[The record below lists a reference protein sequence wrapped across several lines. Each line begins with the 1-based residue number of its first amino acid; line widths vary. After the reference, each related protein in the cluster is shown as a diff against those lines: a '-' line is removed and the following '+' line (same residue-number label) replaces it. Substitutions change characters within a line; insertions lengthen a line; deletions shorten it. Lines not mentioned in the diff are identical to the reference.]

1 MLRDR
6 GVFSCPSHRPW
17 DEFSGAIGP
26 RTPVC
31 RGFAGNLTRRR
42 ARPTLARK
50 FAGSDQEDLYLSF
63 PEGRRQPGATET
75 GRRGRQA
82 GTRSRGRGESGR
94 PGGPDAQSIMVR
106 RTIAI
111 LGAILVVVLLVVGI
125 NGCLDSRKDTAF
137 KNYAGDV
144 RSLVSAEQ
152 DLSNRFFE
160 TLSKPGQGDALDVQ
174 TQVNAQRVDAEQLVQ
189 RAKDTDHPGELS
201 TANGWVVTAFQFR
214 ADAIGKIANLLPTA
228 LGDKGRQAAIDSI
241 AGQMQAL
248 LASDVI
254 YSQRA
259 IPALTS
265 AFNKRDI
272 EEKFPNVR
280 FLPDLG
286 WLDPDTVRTR
296 LEKLGGTEE
305 ATTPGLHGTS
315 LEGVTAQPS
324 GTVLTD
330 TGVNRVAVTD
340 QLAFDVKVQNGGD
353 SEETDIGVSIAIS
366 DGTKVNVDQTIPR
379 IAAGQSET
387 VSIPITQKPGTGSVS
402 TVTVDIAAVPGEKN
416 TDNNKAT
423 YQVAFTGG

>member
-1 MLRDR
+1 
-6 GVFSCPSHRPW
+6 
-17 DEFSGAIGP
+17 
-26 RTPVC
+26 
-31 RGFAGNLTRRR
+31 
-42 ARPTLARK
+42 
-50 FAGSDQEDLYLSF
+50 
-63 PEGRRQPGATET
+63 
-75 GRRGRQA
+75 
-82 GTRSRGRGESGR
+82 
-94 PGGPDAQSIMVR
+94 MVR

-111 LGAILVVVLLVVGI
+111 AGIVIVVVLLVVGI

-152 DLSNRFFE
+152 DLSDRFFQ
-160 TLSKPGQGDALDVQ
+160 TLSKPGRGDALDVQ

-189 RAKDTDHPGELS
+189 RAKDSDHPGELS

-254 YSQRA
+254 YLQRA
-259 IPALTS
+259 IPELTS
-265 AFNKRDI
+265 EFSKRNID
-272 EEKFPNVR
+272 EKFPVVR

-296 LEKLGGTEE
+296 LESLSGGGQT
-305 ATTPGLHGTS
+305 ATPGLHGTS
-315 LEGVTAQPS
+315 LEGVTVQPS

-330 TGVNRVAVTD
+330 TGVNRVALAD
-340 QLAFDVKVQNGGD
+340 QLSFDVKVQNGGD
-353 SEETDIGVSIAIS
+353 SEETDIGVTVTIS
-366 DGTKVNVDQTIPR
+366 DGKKINVDQTVPR

-387 VSIPITQKPGTGSVS
+387 VSIPITDKPEAGAVS
-402 TVTVDIAAVPGEKN
+402 TVTIDIAAVPGEKN

>member
-1 MLRDR
+1 
-6 GVFSCPSHRPW
+6 
-17 DEFSGAIGP
+17 
-26 RTPVC
+26 
-31 RGFAGNLTRRR
+31 
-42 ARPTLARK
+42 
-50 FAGSDQEDLYLSF
+50 
-63 PEGRRQPGATET
+63 
-75 GRRGRQA
+75 
-82 GTRSRGRGESGR
+82 
-94 PGGPDAQSIMVR
+94 MVR
-106 RTIAI
+106 RTIGIAGI
-111 LGAILVVVLLVVGI
+111 VIVVVLLVVGI
-125 NGCLDSRKDTAF
+125 NGCLGSRKDTAF

-152 DLSNRFFE
+152 DLSNRFFQ
-160 TLSKPGQGDALDVQ
+160 TLSKPTRGDALDVQ

-189 RAKDTDHPGELS
+189 RAKNTDPPGELS
-201 TANGWVVTAFQFR
+201 TANGWLVTAFQFR
-214 ADAIGKIANLLPTA
+214 ADAIAKIANLLPTA

-265 AFNKRDI
+265 AFSKRNID
-272 EEKFPNVR
+272 EKFPNVR

-296 LEKLGGTEE
+296 LEALGGSGQQ
-305 ATTPGLHGTS
+305 AATPGLHGTS
-315 LEGVTAQPS
+315 LEGVTVQPS

-330 TGVNRVAVTD
+330 TGVNRVPLTD
-340 QLAFDVKVQNGGD
+340 QLSFDVKVQNGGD
-353 SEETDIGVSIAIS
+353 SEETDIGVTIAIS
-366 DGTKVNVDQTIPR
+366 DGKKINVDQTIPR

-387 VSIPITQKPGTGSVS
+387 VSIPITDKPDTGAVS
-402 TVTVDIAAVPGEKN
+402 TVTVAIAAVPGEKN